1 VVIMRPQ
8 GGLRGL
14 LTSLGEFTM
23 TQTFNVG
30 SRSLFV
36 TITAWVFIVLAL
48 LASASAVV
56 QTAAVSSLP
65 GQIALSGAPLPQPGL
80 TGWLLAYLPWV
91 VGTGLV
97 VSVATLVA
105 AGGLLLRLEWAR
117 RTFIAL
123 LLVAIAANL
132 AGLWLQQEVMLSL
145 VDATLQ
151 RSALPPQVAG
161 VFGGFVVAAR
171 SMAVLVTL
179 IGCGG
184 LGWIAWRLTQPLIR
198 QEFA

>member
-1 VVIMRPQ
+1 
-8 GGLRGL
+8 
-14 LTSLGEFTM
+14 M
-23 TQTFNVG
+23 TQTFSVG

-56 QTAAVSSLP
+56 QTAVVSSLP

-97 VSVATLVA
+97 VSAATLVA

-117 RTFIAL
+117 RIFIAL

-132 AGLWLQQEVMLSL
+132 GGLWLQQEVMLSL

-161 VFGGFVVAAR
+161 VFSGFVVAAR

-179 IGCGG
+179 IGCAG
-184 LGWIAWRLTQPLIR
+184 LGWTAWRLTQPLIR

>member
-1 VVIMRPQ
+1 MHPQ

-14 LTSLGEFTM
+14 LTSLGEITM

-56 QTAAVSSLP
+56 QTAVVSSLP
-65 GQIALSGAPLPQPGL
+65 GQIALSGTPLPQPGL

-105 AGGLLLRLEWAR
+105 AGGLLVRLEWAR

-132 AGLWLQQEVMLSL
+132 GGLWLQQEVMLSL

-151 RSALPPQVAG
+151 RSVLPPQVAG